1 MSTYFH
7 KECDEGFLVLYGD
20 QKKSAKAFV
29 IGVVYNKKDAALFV
43 DVLQEKGEGV
53 PEYDTDADYEE
64 PEEVVSDLVDE
75 LSEGFSFGKGDGFGD
90 EWNR

>member
-1 MSTYFH
+1 
-7 KECDEGFLVLYGD
+7 VLYGD
-20 QKKSAKAFV
+20 PKKSAKAYV

-53 PEYDTDADYEE
+53 PEYDTDSYEE

-75 LSEGFSFGKGDGFGD
+75 LSDGFSFGKGDGFGD